1 MLNHDASCADRTG
14 ITGRVSFSR
23 TLALAGLPVLLALGA
38 CGSPADDP
46 DPAATTMDPYPV
58 DAMEDGMMPAPTT
71 AAVPPAP
78 LPVPAPPMITPPE
91 TPEGVETGTA
101 TMRGPGTDAPPAP
114 ATPQAPAP

>member
-1 MLNHDASCADRTG
+1 MLNYDASGADRTG
-14 ITGRVSFSR
+14 RGSFSR

-38 CGSPADDP
+38 CGSPADNP
-46 DPAATTMDPYPV
+46 DPAATMDPYPV

-78 LPVPAPPMITPPE
+78 LPVPAPPMIAPPE